1 MTVSNV
7 VNGRSSKT
15 SATTRAAVER
25 EIERLGYRPYTQA
38 RNLRRSEQ
46 LTIGMI
52 ILDEAPAFL
61 TDPLNTMIV
70 AGLSNHLSQ
79 RGYGL
84 MLQGVHPERF
94 LGAML
99 LRTIRTDGICAILSG
114 ADDLRRHAAER
125 LLDLGQPVVLFQE
138 TLRLRDP
145 NLLVIRQ
152 DDRGGA
158 RLLGA
163 EVLAKGARRLLML
176 VPDAVWPAMVE
187 RTRGVRE
194 AMRAANRRANL
205 RVVTCRENDFDDVQ
219 QVLRRDIETAG
230 RPDAV
235 LAGNDQIGIAAL
247 RFLQDQGLNVPD
259 DIMVTGFNALNF
271 HRHTQPLLTTVRSPV
286 YEMGVRGGQELLLK
300 LKGGQFSRRD
310 VISEIQFVPGGS
322 T

>member
-7 VNGRSSKT
+7 VNGRIGKMGE
-15 SATTRAAVER
+15 ATRSAVER
-25 EIERLGYRPYTQA
+25 EIARLGYRPYTQA

-61 TDPLNTMIV
+61 TDPLNTTIV
-70 AGLSNHLSQ
+70 AGLSNYLSQ

-94 LGAML
+94 SGAML
-99 LRTIRTDGICAILSG
+99 LRAIRTDGICAILSG
-114 ADDLRRHAAER
+114 SDDLRRHAAER

-158 RLLGA
+158 RLLA
-163 EVLAKGARRLLML
+163 AAVLAKGARRLLML
-176 VPDAVWPAMVE
+176 VPDVVWPAMVE
-187 RTRGVRE
+187 RTRGVQE
-194 AMRAANRRANL
+194 AMRVADSRANL
-205 RVVTCRENDFDDVQ
+205 RVVACRENDFDDIQ

-247 RFLQDQGLNVPD
+247 RLLQDQGLNVPD

-271 HRHTQPLLTTVRSPV
+271 RRHTQPMLTTIRSPV
-286 YEMGVRGGQELLLK
+286 YEMGVRGGQELLVK
-300 LKGGQFSRRD
+300 LEGGRFSGRE
-310 VISEIQFVPGGS
+310 VISEVEFVPGGS
-322 T
+322 I